1 MPPIRLC
8 LFASTP
14 DFLSLGFLVKVLT
27 GTPEELGR
35 TAVDWGYDGIEF
47 MPDPERVPDPVAFE
61 KALAATGAV
70 MPVVNSGRIAAQ
82 KLALIHEDPE
92 IRRRALRGF
101 EAMLDFGG
109 YFRSRVHLGICR
121 GKGIPGA
128 TKAEMDRMADEVFRE
143 LAAHAERVGAT
154 ILLEAA
160 ETEFTSYIN
169 TMDEVMAWV
178 DRIGSPAFAP
188 MLDTHQ
194 LYGAESSIESG
205 IRAARGRAQ
214 HIHLFEPSRYPP
226 GVLVGKPVLDWPEI
240 ARMLR
245 EEGFPGFGIRGHC
258 LGGRSRARGP
268 DLGGV
273 PATALLRLSRIVSPH
288 ARRTRDTI
296 NRIFRRGFEKYE
308 SSRRGEYDTCWA
320 RQDVRRV

>member
-47 MPDPERVPDPVAFE
+47 MPDPERVPDPIAFE
-61 KALAATGAV
+61 KALAATGAL

-101 EAMLDFGG
+101 KAMLDFGG
-109 YFRSRVHLGICR
+109 HFRSRVHLGICR

-128 TKAEMDRMADEVFRE
+128 TKAEMDRMADDVFRE

-169 TMDEVMAWV
+169 TMEEVMAWV

-194 LYGAESSIESG
+194 LYGAERSIESG
-205 IRAARGRAQ
+205 IRAARRRAQ

-226 GVLVGKPVLDWPEI
+226 GVLVNKPVLDWPQI
-240 ARMLR
+240 ARILR
-245 EEGFPGFGIRGHC
+245 EEGLPGSASVVIASEGDPEPV
-258 LGGRSRARGP
+258 ARTSA
-268 DLGGV
+268 V
-273 PATALLRLSRIVSPH
+273 YLRQLF
-288 ARRTRDTI
+288 AD
-296 NRIFRRGFEKYE
+296 
-308 SSRRGEYDTCWA
+308 
-320 RQDVRRV
+320 

>member
-35 TAVDWGYDGIEF
+35 TAVEWGYDGIEF

-61 KALAATGAV
+61 RALAATGAV

-101 EAMLDFGG
+101 KAMLDFGG

-128 TKAEMDRMADEVFRE
+128 TKAEMDRMADDVFRE

-194 LYGAESSIESG
+194 LYGAERSIESG

-226 GVLVGKPVLDWPEI
+226 GVLVGKPVLDWPRDRPV
-240 ARMLR
+240 APRGRLSR
-245 EEGFPGFGIRGHC
+245 FGIRGHR
-258 LGGRSRARGP
+258 LGGRSRARGAH
-268 DLGGV
+268 LGGV
-273 PATALLRLSRIVSPH
+273 PSAALRGLSGNVLPQE
-288 ARRTRDTI
+288 A
-296 NRIFRRGFEKYE
+296 
-308 SSRRGEYDTCWA
+308 
-320 RQDVRRV
+320 QDAQLA

>member
-101 EAMLDFGG
+101 KAMLDFGG

-128 TKAEMDRMADEVFRE
+128 TKAEMDRMADDVFRE

-169 TMDEVMAWV
+169 TMEEVMAGWT
-178 DRIGSPAFAP
+178 GSAARPSRP
-188 MLDTHQ
+188 CWIPI
-194 LYGAESSIESG
+194 SSTGPSARSSPESG
-205 IRAARGRAQ
+205 RHAGGPSTSTSSSRAATR
-214 HIHLFEPSRYPP
+214 
-226 GVLVGKPVLDWPEI
+226 
-240 ARMLR
+240 
-245 EEGFPGFGIRGHC
+245 
-258 LGGRSRARGP
+258 
-268 DLGGV
+268 
-273 PATALLRLSRIVSPH
+273 PAS
-288 ARRTRDTI
+288 
-296 NRIFRRGFEKYE
+296 
-308 SSRRGEYDTCWA
+308 W
-320 RQDVRRV
+320 

>member
-14 DFLSLGFLVKVLT
+14 DFLALGFLVKVLT

-61 KALAATGAV
+61 KALAATGAF

-101 EAMLDFGG
+101 KAMLDFGG

-160 ETEFTSYIN
+160 EAELTNYIN
-169 TMDEVMAWV
+169 NMDEVMRWV

-194 LYGAESSIESG
+194 LYGAERSIESG

-226 GVLVGKPVLDWPEI
+226 GVLVGKPVLDWPRI
-240 ARMLR
+240 AQLLR
-245 EEGFPGFGIRGHC
+245 EEGFPASASVVIASEGAPEPV
-258 LGGRSRARGP
+258 ARTS
-268 DLGGV
+268 
-273 PATALLRLSRIVSPH
+273 AKYLRQLF
-288 ARRTRDTI
+288 AD
-296 NRIFRRGFEKYE
+296 
-308 SSRRGEYDTCWA
+308 
-320 RQDVRRV
+320 